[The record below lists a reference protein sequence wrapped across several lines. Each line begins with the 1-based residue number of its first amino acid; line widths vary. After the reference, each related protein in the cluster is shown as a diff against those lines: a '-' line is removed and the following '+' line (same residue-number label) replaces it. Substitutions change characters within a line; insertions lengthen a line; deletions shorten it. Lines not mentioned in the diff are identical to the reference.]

1 MAALGA
7 RCAGNEANRY
17 YDDDVVAVAAASVGP
32 PAALLNTRAT
42 RLLDYNTNAE
52 KKTKS
57 TLKSVVSRV
66 LVPCPYTH
74 NASTATPIPCLLVK
88 SSHLYL

>member
-32 PAALLNTRAT
+32 PAALLKTRAT
-42 RLLDYNTNAE
+42 RLLDGNANAE
-52 KKTKS
+52 KKDKIDIQIS
-57 TLKSVVSRV
+57 GISSARPVS
-66 LVPCPYTH
+66 LHP
-74 NASTATPIPCLLVK
+74 
-88 SSHLYL
+88 